1 MSRRVFNVYYEIYSP
16 GFAGGIALATCRTP
30 EEAHKQLKEY
40 REQQLWN
47 KDRLLPGARTFNV
60 RKITQEELAL

>member
-1 MSRRVFNVYYEIYSP
+1 MHVYYEIYSP

-30 EEAHKQLKEY
+30 EEAHRVLKEY
-40 REQQLWN
+40 REQQVRTT
-47 KDRLLPGARTFNV
+47 DRLLPRAKTFSV